1 MVNVLNILMV
11 FARNV
16 HKDTSF
22 IAKSASPT
30 LKDACNI
37 VVKIVRSV
45 SWVMS
50 LRMENVLD
58 IKRIKLVYLDKM
70 IGIIFQLH
78 LSMSDSLNIISII
91 FLQDQ
96 NSVNSSSVH
105 TWMPITKT
113 ALYQQ
118 IMEFQVKDGKP
129 VYQILH
135 NSLV

>member
-22 IAKSASPT
+22 IAKSASPI

-37 VVKIVRSV
+37 VVKIVRSA

-50 LRMENVLD
+50 LRMENALD

-91 FLQDQ
+91 FLQDR

-105 TWMPITKT
+105 TWMPITKI